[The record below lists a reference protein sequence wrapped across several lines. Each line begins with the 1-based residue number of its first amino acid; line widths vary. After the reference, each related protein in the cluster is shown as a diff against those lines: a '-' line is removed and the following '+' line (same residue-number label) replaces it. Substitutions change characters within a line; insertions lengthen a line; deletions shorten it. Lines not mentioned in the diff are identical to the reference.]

1 MKPKFI
7 ELADKAGFA
16 LWDDE
21 PWRPDGVVIDCSS
34 NYDKELEKFY
44 ELIVSE
50 CADLVREYTLRKSGV
65 ENPYTGAV
73 FIEEE
78 VLKHFGQLRL
88 DD

>member
-7 ELADKAGFA
+7 ELVDKAGFA
-16 LWDDE
+16 IWDDE
-21 PWRPDGVVIDCSS
+21 EWRPKDAFVDWSS
-34 NYDKELEKFY
+34 NYDKELENFY

-50 CADLVREYTLRKSGV
+50 CASLVREYTLRKSGV